1 MLNSDAAS
9 LVAGYCSDTR
19 RAFACV
25 SKDWSHYFS
34 ATDAVWKQSLAADFQ
49 VQELVGPG
57 VEPNGRC
64 LVLEP
69 KRTYREA
76 WLSWRR
82 FELVLLAKGGR
93 RLVWGGIW
101 LRAIRAFQG
110 IRAELEL
117 EDCLRSANLRP
128 GEYAL
133 PPKLAERFANQP
145 QTLETI
151 RAIWGT
157 HDGQEPGLK
166 SAGLFGVT
174 QFYNHTRALRML
186 SMREMSSELNNEF
199 TLVIAKSNTRTPPQR
214 EERLCLDP
222 RELQIGNSYQTQARS
237 FNSLIFPIRADV
249 LLVLFE
255 TFCKELREEKR
266 TVCVH
271 DGVRHLSSFSRLGGG
286 GGGGGG
292 DSELGPW
299 SSVTTNGITVTVACK
314 YVPTQHQ
321 GRDLFVYQIRISASA
336 QVTAPVMLVSR
347 HWTFVDSL
355 LPDQPE
361 VVEGDG
367 VVGKFPIFHG
377 PGRHGEAFPTLA
389 NIRWHAGE
397 FSYQSC
403 TYAHP
408 KSYMQ
413 GHLTFA
419 PIAAD
424 HSLDLA
430 RAFPVQ
436 VGRVGLC
443 LPLFAY

>member
-34 ATDAVWKQSLAADFQ
+34 ANDAVWKQSLAADFQ
-49 VQELVGPG
+49 IQELVGPG
-57 VEPNGRC
+57 TEPKGQC

-82 FELVLLAKGGR
+82 FELVLLAKGSER
-93 RLVWGGIW
+93 RIVWGGIW

-117 EDCLRSANLRP
+117 EDCLRGANLRP
-128 GEYAL
+128 GECVV
-133 PPKLAERFANQP
+133 PPKLIERFANQP

-157 HDGQEPGLK
+157 HDGQEPGLR

-186 SMREMSSELNNEF
+186 SMREMSNELNNEF

-214 EERLCLDP
+214 EERLCFDP

-237 FNSLIFPIRADV
+237 FNSLVFPIRADV

-266 TVCVH
+266 TVCMQ
-271 DGVRHLSSFSRLGGG
+271 DGARHLTSFARFGGG
-286 GGGGGG
+286 
-292 DSELGPW
+292 ELGNW
-299 SSVTTNGITVTVACK
+299 SSITTNGITVTVACK
-314 YVPTQHQ
+314 YIPTQHQ
-321 GRDLFVYQIRISASA
+321 GRDLFVYQIRISANA
-336 QVTAPVMLVSR
+336 QVTVPVMLVSR

-355 LPDQPE
+355 LPDNPE
-361 VVEGDG
+361 VVEGEG

-377 PGRHGEAFPTLA
+377 EARHGEVFPTLG
-389 NIRWHAGE
+389 NIRWHSGE

-413 GHLTFA
+413 GHFTFA
-419 PIAAD
+419 PITPNQT
-424 HSLDLA
+424 LDLGN
-430 RAFPVQ
+430 AFPVQ
-436 VGRVGLC
+436 VGRVSLC